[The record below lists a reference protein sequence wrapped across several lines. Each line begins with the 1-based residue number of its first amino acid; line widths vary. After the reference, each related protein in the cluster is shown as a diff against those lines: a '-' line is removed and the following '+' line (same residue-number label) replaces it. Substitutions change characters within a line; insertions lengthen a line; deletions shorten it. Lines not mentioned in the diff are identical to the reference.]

1 MGGLMLRVR
10 RLALATAIGIAA
22 LCAFGAT
29 QSFAASPLPPCP
41 FVYPPSPA
49 NPAQSVSDARFIVY
63 YTDDP
68 TVTGSITQTQAGAIL
83 AAAERAYTSYTAD
96 GFPAPAVDGTGK
108 TEFDV
113 TDLGAWNLASEY
125 CPGAVDV
132 NYTDVTGSDM
142 GYVVGFDVFTQVEFA
157 CRRRP

>member
-1 MGGLMLRVR
+1 M
-10 RLALATAIGIAA
+10 
-22 LCAFGAT
+22 
-29 QSFAASPLPPCP
+29 
-41 FVYPPSPA
+41 YPPSPA

-83 AAAERAYTSYTAD
+83 AAAERAYTSYTGD

-113 TDLGAWNLASEY
+113 TDLGGLE
-125 CPGAVDV
+125 PRVRV
-132 NYTDVTGSDM
+132 LP
-142 GYVVGFDVFTQVEFA
+142 
-157 CRRRP
+157 RRRRRRTTRT